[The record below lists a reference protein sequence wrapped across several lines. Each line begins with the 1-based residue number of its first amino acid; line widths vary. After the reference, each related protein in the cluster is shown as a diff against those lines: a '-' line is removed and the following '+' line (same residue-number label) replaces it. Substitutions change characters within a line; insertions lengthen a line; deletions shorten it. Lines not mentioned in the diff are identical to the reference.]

1 MKLHHL
7 FPAFFALPL
16 AGCGFAGKTLGTV
29 TGAATSLIGTVTA
42 PLNGIVNAADGGS
55 EKAWQEKADAQTRQ
69 KDTHDRRPVETKRA
83 R

>member
-1 MKLHHL
+1 MKLRHL
-7 FPAFFALPL
+7 LPAFLALL
-16 AGCGFAGKTLGTV
+16 LSGCGFAGKTLGTV

-69 KDTHDRRPVETKRA
+69 KDAHDRRPTQTKRP